1 MYLTVPFYKDVTQF
15 LSECAEGPFSLVL
28 EFAILQGKRMTSPLT
43 TFASDRSQRW
53 ILVPGVAS
61 TRQVEIRNE
70 TDSPIEV
77 HVHVEEPSAA
87 SASPASMTIQP
98 RHSRV
103 ADIIFLANWSPAQDR
118 RATISL
124 RDGQGNQ
131 LSSFSQEIVAAD
143 SSDCS
148 LSLELKDDVLVDNA
162 IIAMKLWC
170 TVASRSAT
178 PRRFEID
185 FAPHPALQFPERKTV
200 TLAPG
205 ESTAFEA
212 PVQWNRAIRDVAGWN
227 HPRVIEAF
235 VPVSDGRRTAIL
247 SWEHV
252 EQRLAPYLTNDD
264 QQPKL
269 IPAQPL
275 DQRRASFMEKTPGQL
290 KYEEL
295 IELKRLEQSVVSS
308 TPGRIPVK
316 PVDELDASARPS
328 SRRFP
333 IAPFVTIAFA
343 LVALVLAGFFFL
355 RPPEKQVTNGPIS
368 VSPLKLSP
376 APAVHPSAKS
386 TTRSAT
392 AAAVATQVL
401 TSTSQV
407 TQPNSVTSSNASA
420 PRTSPKSVAVAPTR
434 KPAPLPTIDRSQVVG
449 LSGVAAEYAQGGRAV
464 SVAWSGAA
472 QASALVQLVDFDGK
486 VIASRTIRGD
496 STAAVLRLPRGYHGS
511 VSVDVTA
518 FGYHGE
524 RVVQTASLSPPG

>member
-1 MYLTVPFYKDVTQF
+1 
-15 LSECAEGPFSLVL
+15 
-28 EFAILQGKRMTSPLT
+28 MTAPLT
-43 TFASDRSQRW
+43 TFACDRSQRW

-61 TRQVEIRNE
+61 TRQIEIRNE
-70 TDSPIEV
+70 TDAPIEI
-77 HVHVEEPSAA
+77 HVQVEEPSAG
-87 SASPASMTIQP
+87 SASPATMTIQP
-98 RHSRV
+98 RHSRI

-131 LSSFSQEIVAAD
+131 LASFSQEIVAAD

-148 LSLELKDDVLVDNA
+148 LSLELKDDVLVDKA

-185 FAPHPALQFPERKTV
+185 FASHPALQFPERKTV

-212 PVQWNRAIRDVAGWN
+212 LVQWNRSIRDVAGWN
-227 HPRVIEAF
+227 HPRVVEAF

-247 SWEHV
+247 SWEQV
-252 EQRLAPYLTNDD
+252 EQRLAPYLTSDD

-308 TPGRIPVK
+308 TPGRAAK
-316 PVDELDASARPS
+316 PIDELDASAKPL

-333 IAPFVTIAFA
+333 LAPFVTIAFA

-355 RPPEKQVTNGPIS
+355 RPPEKQATNGPIS

-376 APAVHPSAKS
+376 VPAVHPSAKS
-386 TTRSAT
+386 TTGSAT
-392 AAAVATQVL
+392 AAKVG
-401 TSTSQV
+401 TSAPVGANKVIQSNPV
-407 TQPNSVTSSNASA
+407 SSSNASA
-420 PRTSPKSVAVAPTR
+420 QQTSRKSVAAAPKT

-449 LSGVAAEYAQGGRAV
+449 LSGVAAQYAQGGRAV
-464 SVAWSGAA
+464 SVGWSGTA

-486 VIASRTIRGD
+486 VIASSLVRGGGT
-496 STAAVLRLPRGYHGS
+496 SAMLRLPRGYHGP
-511 VSVDVTA
+511 VSVNVTA
-518 FGYHGE
+518 FGYNGE
-524 RVVQTASLSPPG
+524 RVVQTASLSPPL